1 VNLLVKLFG
10 GNKDNIVNGKRKMV
24 QLDKKDVVVT
34 LLDVLIKNV
43 FLKILYV
50 IGEEKKLILKT
61 LRKDVDGFLITFQGK
76 KKFVVKRLIKFA
88 KKIAQEII

>member
-61 LRKDVDGFLITFQGK
+61 PRKDVDGFLITFQEK
-76 KKFVVKRLIKFA
+76 KKFVVKRLIRFA
-88 KKIAQEII
+88 KKIVQEII

>member
-61 LRKDVDGFLITFQGK
+61 LRKDVDGFLITFQEK
-76 KKFVVKRLIKFA
+76 KKFVVKRLIRFA
-88 KKIAQEII
+88 KKKLSKK